1 MFLRLPALISM
12 GAKDQRNI
20 NVEKYLSE
28 TLLQCGMCTTLVVEY
43 ICVASCANVSIHPF
57 GLFTGTESRI
67 TQLDHN
73 KYYRL
78 FTEHRG
84 LLTIHI
90 PRAEPEGVYS

>member
-12 GAKDQRNI
+12 GAKVQR

-43 ICVASCANVSIHPF
+43 MCVASCANVSIHPF

-73 KYYRL
+73 KYRL